1 MKSKQLNKDKM
12 LGDLIRK
19 SSLDSPGDDFTS
31 KVMAQVQASSQ
42 VTSIA
47 YQPLISV
54 KLWLVIGF
62 ALATLVVTVFFI
74 DFSFIGDLF
83 SGVSMEQ
90 PQMLTFFS
98 NTFNSI
104 TQWFSGVKLSS
115 VTLMVLIS
123 IGLLVIIERLLRRPK
138 TTSTLMV

>member
-1 MKSKQLNKDKM
+1 
-12 LGDLIRK
+12 
-19 SSLDSPGDDFTS
+19 
-31 KVMAQVQASSQ
+31 

>member
-19 SSLDSPGDDFTS
+19 SSLENPGNDFTS
-31 KVMAQVQASSQ
+31 KIMAQVQERSQ

-47 YQPLISV
+47 YQPLIST

-74 DFSFIGDLF
+74 DFSFIGNLF
-83 SGVSMEQ
+83 SGVSMKQ
-90 PQMLTFFS
+90 PQILNLFS
-98 NTFNSI
+98 STFNFI
-104 TQWFSGVKLSS
+104 TQWLSSVELSS
-115 VTLMVLIS
+115 VTTMVLVS
-123 IGLLVIIERLLRRPK
+123 IGLLVIIERLLRKPK